1 MLKNYFRTAVR
12 FILKNKIFSFINI
25 IGLAAGTLCCLYI
38 LLYVMDQYSYDKHY
52 TDAQLIYRI
61 NSDWKYGGVN
71 HRMATTSPPIAPAMK
86 KDFSEVAQFTR
97 VVPTTSLGA
106 REHLLRYQDKSFYE
120 KDGLYA
126 DPDFFRVFTYHF
138 VAGNGAGVLSD
149 PYTVV
154 LLQSAAGKLF
164 GNENPVGKVIEI
176 DNAYGKHNFTVT
188 GVVDES
194 LGKSHIPGNLFMSM
208 NSGGLGDFVS
218 HSTDFAGSL
227 FVASYLK
234 LSPAANAAALE
245 KKLPAFLNQYARE
258 QLSARAMEKQM
269 SLQPVT
275 TIHTTTGY
283 ESELSKPVSPALLY
297 ILLLIAAL
305 IQIIAC
311 INFMN
316 LSTAHASKRAKE
328 VGVRKVMGAGRR
340 DLVRQFVGES
350 FVLALT
356 GVLLAIPLLL
366 LLLPYLNHMAYTTVG
381 VSMLLDYKVW
391 LMLVGLVLVTG
402 LVAGSYPAFYLS
414 AFEPIKVIKGN
425 FTSQI
430 SAAGLRKSLV
440 VFQFILSILL
450 ISGIIIIYRQMS
462 FIRNKDLGFDKNQQL
477 IFTFHTND
485 ARQNVPA
492 FMNDLRQF
500 PEIAAVSRANN
511 YLGQFVYNDRGV
523 YLDGGNETTAHDAEF
538 IFADE
543 YFRSA
548 NGIRLTSGKD
558 FRLQDTGK
566 VLINE
571 TLALQLGLKPATAPG
586 TRLYFAMGGAVKTWQ
601 IAGVMKDFNYKSLH
615 EEVKPFMLIY
625 TADPEE
631 LSNVIVN
638 TNSRNYGDFLDK
650 MKTVWR
656 KDLPGVP
663 FEFAFLSEEIQKQY
677 ELEVTL
683 SHIVNCFALM
693 TVLIS
698 CMGLFG
704 LAAFSAEQ
712 RNKEI
717 GVRKVLGASVTSIIV
732 LLSKDFLKLVLVA
745 IVIATPISWW
755 AMDRWLQG
763 FAYRIPISWWMFAL
777 AGLLAISIALF
788 TVSFQAIKAAFVN
801 PVKSLK
807 TV

>member
-1 MLKNYFRTAVR
+1 MLKNYLKIAVR

-38 LLYVMDQYSYDKHY
+38 LLYVMDQYSYDRHY

-61 NSDWKYGGVN
+61 NSDWKYGGID
-71 HRMATTSPPIAPAMK
+71 HRMGTTSPPIAPAMK
-86 KDFSEVAQFTR
+86 KDFSEVMLFTR

-126 DPDFFRVFTYHF
+126 DPDFFRIFTCHF
-138 VAGNGAGVLSD
+138 IAGNAENALSD
-149 PYTVV
+149 PYSVV
-154 LLQSAAGKLF
+154 LMESAARKLF
-164 GNENPVGKVIEI
+164 GNDDPIGKVIGI
-176 DNAYGKHNFTVT
+176 DNAYGKHDFKVT

-194 LGKSHIPGNLFMSM
+194 LGKSHIQGNLFMSM
-208 NSGGLGDFVS
+208 NSGGLGDFVN

-227 FVASYLK
+227 FVSSYLK

-245 KKLPAFLNQYARE
+245 KKFPAFLNQYARE
-258 QLSARAMEKQM
+258 QLTARAMEKQM

-283 ESELSKPVSPALLY
+283 ENELSKTVSPSLLY

-305 IQIIAC
+305 VQIIAC

-350 FVLALT
+350 FMLALT

-366 LLLPYLNHMAYTTVG
+366 LLLPYLNHIAYTAVRP
-381 VSMLLDYKVW
+381 SMLLNYKVW
-391 LMLVGLVLVTG
+391 LMLASLVIVTG
-402 LVAGSYPAFYLS
+402 VVAGSYPAFYLS
-414 AFEPIKVIKGN
+414 AFDPIKVIKGN

-430 SAAGLRKSLV
+430 SAAGLRRSLV

-462 FIRNKDLGFDKNQQL
+462 YIRNKDLGFDKNQQL

-485 ARQNVPA
+485 ARQNMPS

-500 PEIAAVSRANN
+500 PEIVAVSRANN

-523 YLDGGNETTAHDAEF
+523 FRDGGNETTARDAEF
-538 IFADE
+538 IFTDE

-548 NGIRLTSGKD
+548 NGIRLVSGKD

-571 TLALQLGLKPATAPG
+571 ALALQLGLQSATAPG
-586 TRLYFAMGGAVKTWQ
+586 TRIYFAMGGGLRTWQ
-601 IAGVMKDFNYKSLH
+601 VAGVMKDFNYKSLH
-615 EEVKPFMLIY
+615 EGVKPFMLIY
-625 TADPEE
+625 TADPDE

-638 TNSRNYGDFLDK
+638 TNTRNYGDLLDK
-650 MKTVWR
+650 MRAVWR
-656 KDLPGVP
+656 KDLPGTP
-663 FEFAFLSEEIQKQY
+663 FEFSFLSEEIQKQY
-677 ELEVTL
+677 ETELTL

-693 TVLIS
+693 TILIS

-717 GVRKVLGASVTSIIV
+717 GVRKVLGASVSSIIV
-732 LLSKDFLKLVLVA
+732 LLSRDFLKLVLVA

-777 AGLLAISIALF
+777 AGLLAVFIALF
-788 TVSFQAIKAAFVN
+788 TVSFQAVKAALVA